1 VNLRVNSGPHG
12 LRVAIEEV
20 HPVFDK
26 TVSEGKWVTDTQT
39 LLEAHLPRIVD
50 IKEVV
55 QELKQVFEGPW
66 QYSFAASKSY
76 SLVGPTFTQ
85 NGDLIMQLGAFA
97 EGSTTKT
104 ITSSA
109 ASPSRPGRESTLLSL
124 ILLLTT
130 PSHLVLNKFKS
141 MAGYALEAPPLRT
154 STSFQDEEITDDFS
168 MPALNVEQPKLA
180 PRIFKTSAP
189 ETDTAEPEIT
199 LAGF

>member
-1 VNLRVNSGPHG
+1 
-12 LRVAIEEV
+12 
-20 HPVFDK
+20 VFDK

-55 QELKQVFEGPW
+55 QELKQVFEGAW

-85 NGDLIMQLGAFA
+85 NGDLIVQLGAFA

-109 ASPSRPGRESTLLSL
+109 ALPSRPGCESTFY
-124 ILLLTT
+124 
-130 PSHLVLNKFKS
+130 P
-141 MAGYALEAPPLRT
+141 
-154 STSFQDEEITDDFS
+154 
-168 MPALNVEQPKLA
+168 
-180 PRIFKTSAP
+180 
-189 ETDTAEPEIT
+189 
-199 LAGF
+199 

>member
-1 VNLRVNSGPHG
+1 VKLHVNSGLSG
-12 LRVAIEEV
+12 LRVAVVEQA

-55 QELKQVFEGPW
+55 QELKQVFEGAW

-85 NGDLIMQLGAFA
+85 NGDLIVQLGAFA

-109 ASPSRPGRESTLLSL
+109 ALPSRPGCESTFY
-124 ILLLTT
+124 
-130 PSHLVLNKFKS
+130 P
-141 MAGYALEAPPLRT
+141 
-154 STSFQDEEITDDFS
+154 
-168 MPALNVEQPKLA
+168 
-180 PRIFKTSAP
+180 
-189 ETDTAEPEIT
+189 
-199 LAGF
+199 